1 MNKVNILKIL
11 NVILGLL
18 IINQALTGL
27 MHDFLNS
34 ETFELI
40 HEGGGISL
48 VLGIVLHVILNYK
61 WIRINY
67 FSKKVPV
74 R

>member
-11 NVILGLL
+11 NLILGVL

-27 MHDFLNS
+27 LNDFLS
-34 ETFELI
+34 PETFELI

-48 VLGIVLHVILNYK
+48 VLGIVLHVIFNYK

-67 FSKKVPV
+67 FPKKVPV